1 MPLGGIHKTVTLTTL
16 SVNLNCAELALTS
29 GVAILTQTVLLLGS
43 RVLLCA
49 HNAAVFVKDQIALDE
64 TTGSLVGGSVPH
76 LGARPFQH
84 LVLLAVHVVVTII
97 AAITTF
103 HHFTK

>member
-1 MPLGGIHKTVTLTTL
+1 VTLTSL
-16 SVNLNCAELALTS
+16 GVNLDCAKLSLTS
-29 GVAILTQTVLLLGS
+29 GVAILTQTVLLLRS
-43 RVLLCA
+43 RVLLCGNDA
-49 HNAAVFVKDQIALDE
+49 TVLVENQFALDE
-64 TTGSLVGGSVPH
+64 TTGGLVGGSVPH
-76 LGARPFQH
+76 LGARPLQH